1 MQTDKAQIAFSKL
14 GQIVESGKASA
25 ARGIEALSREWS
37 IRQDYVVK
45 PTAIVPVIADVAK
58 SGAVEPSYA
67 LTMRLGE
74 DPMPFYLTS
83 HAKGQ
88 LLERAGIPG
97 RFADNL
103 MAWGQGDLLVSNMTR
118 LLPIVSPE
126 AILVR
131 EVGGTVKAALSAS
144 YKRMDASPIF
154 ESFTEAAMKFG
165 LVPYKGE
172 VSDTRAYLSFLKA
185 EVREIAP
192 GEHVVFGVEL
202 RSSDYG
208 NGALEVNQIVV
219 RLLCT
224 NGMIGSDMLR
234 KVHLGRRFDAGSFGE
249 ADTIRLSQRTVELDT
264 AALRS
269 GVKDVVRSLPQHMTS
284 LEELLRAR
292 ASAEVSLPQAIAGL
306 TKRGLGKETTEK
318 VKALYEQTGLP
329 VEAVPTNPGAWRLSN
344 VLSMLANGTQDPD
357 AAHDLNA
364 AAWDIMLPE
373 QSKRRARA

>member
-1 MQTDKAQIAFSKL
+1 
-14 GQIVESGKASA
+14 
-25 ARGIEALSREWS
+25 
-37 IRQDYVVK
+37 VVDLRK
-45 PTAIVPVIADVAK
+45 NTSD
-58 SGAVEPSYA
+58 EPIHA
-67 LTMRLGE
+67 LTMSIGGGPLA
-74 DPMPFYLTS
+74 LTS

-88 LLERAGIPG
+88 LLERAGIPS

-103 MAWGQGDLLVSNMTR
+103 MSWGQGDLLVSNMTR

-192 GEHVVFGVEL
+192 GGTSCWGRAPEL
-202 RSSDYG
+202 GLRQR
-208 NGALEVNQIVV
+208 ALEVNQIVV

-224 NGMIGSDMLR
+224 NGMIGRTCCARSTS
-234 KVHLGRRFDAGSFGE
+234 GAGSTLILRGV
-249 ADTIRLSQRTVELDT
+249 DTIRLSQRTVELDT

-269 GVKDVVRSLPQHMTS
+269 GVRDVVRSLPQHMTS
-284 LEELLRAR
+284 LEELLKAR